1 MCPQARF
8 RLLFMYEVNAPL
20 CWSPLPMGLYRAFS
34 QGCQLALGYP
44 LVRGLHRF
52 LDDESLGVAGLVSLV
67 AADLM
72 TSWADTTAFT
82 YGGWYCFYVLFWF
95 CFFLW
100 LWYGGGD
107 DGVVAMVVVIM
118 VLITEMIVSSVAF

>member
-1 MCPQARF
+1 
-8 RLLFMYEVNAPL
+8 
-20 CWSPLPMGLYRAFS
+20 MGLYRAFS

-72 TSWADTTAFT
+72 TSWADTTAFM

>member
-1 MCPQARF
+1 
-8 RLLFMYEVNAPL
+8 
-20 CWSPLPMGLYRAFS
+20 MGLYRAFS

-52 LDDESLGVAGLVSLV
+52 LDDESLGIAGLVSLV

-72 TSWADTTAFT
+72 TSWADTTAFM
-82 YGGWYCFYVLFWF
+82 YGGWYCFYVLFL
-95 CFFLW
+95 FLW

-107 DGVVAMVVVIM
+107 DGVVAMVVVVM
-118 VLITEMIVSSVAF
+118 VLITEMMIVSGVALNFFIHATSLWLLTT